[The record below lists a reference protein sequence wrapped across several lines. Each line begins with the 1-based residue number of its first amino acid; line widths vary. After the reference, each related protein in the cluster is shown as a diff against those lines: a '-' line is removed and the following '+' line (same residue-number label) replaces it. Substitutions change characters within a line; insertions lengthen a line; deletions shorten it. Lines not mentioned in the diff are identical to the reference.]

1 MVAFPRGGYRRRSLI
16 EDRMELKRLLE
27 VENLCGMVVGMPSA
41 PSGHECHALRD
52 FVQAYSEALL
62 KDAPFEAI
70 VLADESYSTLLA
82 RERVNESTKR
92 SVLRDLPSRKRAVD
106 AVRRPELPSPE
117 HFR

>member
-62 KDAPFEAI
+62 KDAPFGAI